1 MSEHGCGCND
11 CNRRDFLAAAGLTA
25 GLVAMQSLATD
36 ARETDGAPLRRKQ
49 GATVRAVFLYPPSQT
64 FKDDPNGWWSW
75 PGNEFDAEGRQ
86 TLYTETL
93 RKIADKLAMTINVNT
108 KNRKKKSH
116 RKEYKLSFHHLFLLL
131 RNSVITCGQHTRY
144 PTWAYARPVH
154 LSAILSNIPILPLGM
169 KR

>member
-49 GATVRAVFLYPPSQT
+49 SATVRAVFLYPPSQT

-93 RKIADKLAMTINVNT
+93 RKIAGKFDMTINITGEPISTDKQVQNLANQLRAE
-108 KNRKKKSH
+108 KPDG
-116 RKEYKLSFHHLFLLL
+116 LLL
-131 RNSVITCGQHTRY
+131 TMFYNRSLGKAERIMQRRN
-144 PTWAYARPVH
+144 
-154 LSAILSNIPILPLGM
+154 N
-169 KR
+169 